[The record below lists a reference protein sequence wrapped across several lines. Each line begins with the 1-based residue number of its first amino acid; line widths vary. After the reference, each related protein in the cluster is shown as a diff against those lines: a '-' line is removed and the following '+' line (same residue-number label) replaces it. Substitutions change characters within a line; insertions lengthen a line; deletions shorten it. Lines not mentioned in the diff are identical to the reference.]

1 MSITIVIA
9 EDQRLFRQSLRLLL
23 EHERDLV
30 VVGEAM
36 DGRQAFDLAMAHK
49 PGIVLMDVDMPR
61 LDGITA
67 TRLIR
72 SCVPDSKVL
81 MLSVHD
87 DYARIV
93 AAVQAGAS
101 GYILKDADHQEF
113 LRIIRATFE
122 GEPVRSRFMPDG
134 FAKKAV
140 ALVNKQDESNGSGL
154 SLLTDR
160 ERKSSR
166 QRRGC
171 SSPISGHPPSH
182 YSVFLIPASGFLMS
196 WANIEA
202 NWLNDAS
209 RSDRTNCR
217 SSACCSVRSRSWS
230 MIDSRRPAFFT
241 GTSAV

>member
-87 DYARIV
+87 DDARIV

-113 LRIIRATFE
+113 LRIIRATFK

-140 ALVNKQDESNGSGL
+140 ALVNKQDELNGSGL

-160 ERKSSR
+160 EREILACAAAGRSNKEIADQLCVSLDTVKTHLHHTYQKLNVSGRVEAVLTYLHSR
-166 QRRGC
+166 
-171 SSPISGHPPSH
+171 
-182 YSVFLIPASGFLMS
+182 
-196 WANIEA
+196 
-202 NWLNDAS
+202 
-209 RSDRTNCR
+209 
-217 SSACCSVRSRSWS
+217 
-230 MIDSRRPAFFT
+230 
-241 GTSAV
+241 

>member
-1 MSITIVIA
+1 MPITILIA
-9 EDQRLFRQSLRLLL
+9 EDQRLFRQSLRMLL

-36 DGRQAFDLAMAHK
+36 DGRQAFDLAVERK

-87 DYARIV
+87 DDARIV
-93 AAVQAGAS
+93 AAVQAGAC

-113 LRIIRATFE
+113 LRIIRATFK
-122 GEPVRSRFMPDG
+122 GEPVQSAFMPDG

-140 ALVNKQDESNGSGL
+140 ALVNKQDESGVRGL
-154 SLLTDR
+154 TMLTDR
-160 ERKSSR
+160 EREILACAAAGRSNKDIADQLCVSLDTVKTHLHHIYQKLR
-166 QRRGC
+166 V
-171 SSPISGHPPSH
+171 SGR
-182 YSVFLIPASGFLMS
+182 V
-196 WANIEA
+196 EA
-202 NWLNDAS
+202 VLTYLGNS
-209 RSDRTNCR
+209 
-217 SSACCSVRSRSWS
+217 
-230 MIDSRRPAFFT
+230 
-241 GTSAV
+241 